1 MTDITPYLQQPDI
14 LDETVKQIIKDFNMV
29 DITLHSFPKIVS
41 YQELFTA
48 VFPHI
53 EKLVNDNSD
62 RFHALM
68 YRIDISESQIKKVF
82 AQTQD
87 QSFSQVI
94 TDMILKREVQKVVL
108 RKTFSK

>member
-29 DITLHSFPKIVS
+29 DITLHSFPNAVS

-68 YRIDISESQIKKVF
+68 YRIDISESQIKKTF
-82 AQTQD
+82 EQTQD
-87 QSFSQVI
+87 QSFSHVI